1 MILVDVHAK
10 ESNRILVLSFAFNSN
25 NMFLKDIKVN
35 KRLFLLKPPRTLH
48 EILQMEIAV
57 SYQRVCF
64 NRLCV
69 DWSPYKLISTQQIV
83 KKISRDTV
91 DPISRENYQILTISA
106 SCDMVINMGRPV
118 YDLIKRRLPEFI
130 FTDEFDQEIA
140 RRFIFVNS
148 VLVDLNKLENDISYR
163 YNFTKIIKDKSI

>member
-25 NMFLKDIKVN
+25 NMLLKDIRVN

-91 DPISRENYQILTISA
+91 DPISRENYQTLTFSA
-106 SCDMVINMGRPV
+106 SYDMVINMGRPV
-118 YDLIKRRLPEFI
+118 YSLIKGRLPEFI
-130 FTDEFDQEIA
+130 FSDEFDQEIA
-140 RRFIFVNS
+140 RRFIYVNS
-148 VLVDLNKLENDISYR
+148 VLVDLKKLENDVSYR
-163 YNFTKIIKDKSI
+163 YNLIKIMKDTI